1 MAPNGLFRPPFQRW
15 CSTHSGAVQGRV
27 ALGSALSFVSFSL
40 GLFLQR
46 KAAKKSLYLKIAP
59 QTLTTA
65 YLLSTFSLK
74 PGAPLSCL
82 TYVSHLLR
90 KIESEKVPKK
100 KCRIACATGVATR
113 KAVAFEKATQ
123 NTRLVCAN
131 IVRNKSKIEII
142 LLNGGKK

>member
-1 MAPNGLFRPPFQRW
+1 MFRPPFQRW
-15 CSTHSGAVQGRV
+15 LSTSSGAVQGRA

-46 KAAKKSLYLKIAP
+46 KAAKESWHLKIVP

-74 PGAPLSCL
+74 PEAPLSCL
-82 TYVSHLLR
+82 TYISHLLR
-90 KIESEKVPKK
+90 KIESEKVPQK
-100 KCRIACATGVATR
+100 KCRIACAAGVATR

-123 NTRLVCAN
+123 NNRLVCMN
-131 IVRNKSKIEII
+131 IARDKPNLSKKPPLKLEVVSCY
-142 LLNGGKK
+142 